1 MRQIL
6 AAAAGLAVLAA
17 SACSAPTPPRSHAR
31 PSATP
36 TAPAVL
42 PAPTGPHEVGTT
54 ALYLKDTSRPDPWNL
69 DADAR
74 ELKVTLWYPTS
85 QRDGQR
91 APYMTP
97 EDSERLLKGSRIT
110 GVPYDILSR
119 TRTNAV
125 KDAAPAGE
133 KLPLVV
139 LSPGFTKPVSTL
151 TSLAEDLAS
160 RGYVVAG
167 IDHTYESYATT
178 FPDGRIAGCLACD
191 SDTDPGFGTGVVQG
205 RAADV
210 SFVLDRLPAKWEGS
224 DRIDRS
230 RIAMAGQS
238 IGGAAAVAAM
248 VRDPRVRAGIDMDGT
263 TYARI
268 PKSGFSRPFMFMGSP
283 EHSPGGRDTS
293 WDRDW
298 KLLTGWKRWVVLSGA
313 DHQSFTDGPLLAGVL
328 GMKPAYGVLPAAR
341 GAELTRTY
349 VAAFLDRH
357 LKARRQPLLEE
368 ASSRYPEVAFCPET
382 CARS

>member
-1 MRQIL
+1 
-6 AAAAGLAVLAA
+6 
-17 SACSAPTPPRSHAR
+17 
-31 PSATP
+31 
-36 TAPAVL
+36 
-42 PAPTGPHEVGTT
+42 PTGPHEVGAT

-97 EDSERLLKGSRIT
+97 EESERLLKGSRIT

-125 KDAAPAGE
+125 KDAEPAGE